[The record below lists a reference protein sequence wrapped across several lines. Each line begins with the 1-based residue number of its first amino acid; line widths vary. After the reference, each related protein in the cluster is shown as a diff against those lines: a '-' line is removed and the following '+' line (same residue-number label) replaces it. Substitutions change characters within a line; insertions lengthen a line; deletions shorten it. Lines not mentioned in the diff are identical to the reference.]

1 MSIHSVKNKAL
12 ARTMKQPRKLR
23 TMPGYSSYGLK
34 DPTKEVK
41 KANPGLD
48 NTKKQSPK
56 L

>member
-23 TMPGYSSYGLK
+23 TMPGYAHYGMK

>member
-1 MSIHSVKNKAL
+1 MNPQNVKNRAL
-12 ARTMKQPRKLR
+12 AKTMKQPRKLR
-23 TMPGYSSYGLK
+23 TMPGYAHYGMK